1 MLSSG
6 TGKNPMHAPSA
17 EMAHRPSLKHNMTM
31 TTDVFS
37 TPGDPLFNQYWI
49 LFLLG
54 IFLTPLPCFIGMA
67 GLGSKKENERA
78 AAKACAIGAFFW
90 SILWIVVIVKLTE

>member
-1 MLSSG
+1 MS
-6 TGKNPMHAPSA
+6 TPAT
-17 EMAHRPSLKHNMTM
+17 EMAQRPSLKHNMTM

-37 TPGDPLFNQYWI
+37 SPGDPFFNIYWI

-54 IFLTPLPCFIGMA
+54 IFLTPIPCYVGMM

-90 SILWIVVIVKLTE
+90 SILWIVIIVKATE